1 MWSNKKPSEDG
12 HYWHVIEH
20 YVNGELEKRYGPS
33 LVLVKIEEDDIDG
46 GYDVWIDYI
55 GSDDGD
61 YLKFKDE
68 MIIERVV
75 PRDPIFGWDTKEAA
89 KRKAK
94 DLVKRKWVYWFK
106 PLPEAYFDPENKT
119 IDPYEV
125 THQEGIVSIENPL
138 PDNRESHGDLGVQ
151 IARDGRIWL
160 CFNGSSLIRFKP
172 ISKATYDILHAAASK
187 AAVIKEDEI

>member
-1 MWSNKKPSEDG
+1 MWSNEKPSEDG

-61 YLKFKDE
+61 YLKFTKDE
-68 MIIERVV
+68 MITERVV
-75 PRDPIFGWDTKEAA
+75 PRDPIFGWDTDEAA

-106 PLPEAYFDPENKT
+106 PLPEAYFDPENKSV
-119 IDPYEV
+119 DPYPVLHQKGSLSVETNLEV
-125 THQEGIVSIENPL
+125 GNHFCDT
-138 PDNRESHGDLGVQ
+138 GVQ
-151 IARDGRIWL
+151 IARDGRIWICVDGHAFL
-160 CFNGSSLIRFKP
+160 RFKP
-172 ISKATYDILHAAASK
+172 ISESHMEMMFG
-187 AAVIKEDEI
+187 KETGK